1 MKHAGDVRIICV
13 SRDFPVKFN
22 GKEKMEKTSFE
33 EEGWFGGYFGGKQHS
48 NLLPLLWLLREA
60 VKKKL
65 DILWHR
71 VNFICYLPTLPN
83 YDIFFYDIVV
93 IF

>member
-60 VKKKL
+60 VKKKTGYFMTSSQ
-65 DILWHR
+65 IH
-71 VNFICYLPTLPN
+71 LPPTHPT
-83 YDIFFYDIVV
+83 
-93 IF
+93 